1 MWPTGG
7 ARSANLSAEMKTNI
21 IETTE
26 NSTATKV
33 ESVIKL
39 GLDVHAAQITVCR
52 QIDGSLPQ
60 PAHKMSWEK
69 CVAWIKREAES
80 GAKLYSCYEAGP
92 CGYGLHRTLT
102 ALGVTDFVVAPQRWD
117 ERGQRV
123 KTDKR
128 DARELCDRLDRY
140 LRGNTRAFATVR
152 VPTPEQEQRR
162 ALARQRGRVLKER
175 HRCAVRGHGL
185 MLAQGVQAPSGWWE
199 ARVWEDFQNELPPW
213 LREPIG
219 FWQRQALRLDAEV
232 RELTA
237 RVEQLAPSTG
247 RPKGMGAL
255 TAAIV
260 ATEII
265 DWKRFKNRRQVASYT
280 GLCPSESS
288 SGESR
293 RQGAISKHGNPR
305 VRHMLLEAIWRM
317 LAWQPRYR
325 PLHKIR
331 AAQGARARK
340 RAAVAAARRLAVD
353 LWRIHTGQ
361 CPGEKLGLIM
371 TDPA

>member
-7 ARSANLSAEMKTNI
+7 AKSANLSADMKTNI
-21 IETTE
+21 INTTE
-26 NSTATKV
+26 NTAATKI
-33 ESVIKL
+33 ESAIKL

-60 PAHKMSWEK
+60 PAQKMSWEK
-69 CVAWIKREAES
+69 CLVWIKRQVQS

-102 ALGVTDFVVAPQRWD
+102 QLGVTDYVVAPQRWD

-128 DARELCDRLDRY
+128 DARELCDRLDRF
-140 LRGNTRAFATVR
+140 LRGNTRAFATVL
-152 VPTPEQEQRR
+152 VPAPHQEQRR
-162 ALARQRGRVLKER
+162 ALTRQRGRVVKER

-185 MLAQGVQAPSGWWE
+185 MLAQGVQAPRGWWQPH
-199 ARVWEDFQNELPPW
+199 VWEWFREELPVW

-219 FWQRQALRLDAEV
+219 FWQRQAVRLDAEV
-232 RELTA
+232 RALTE
-237 RVEQLAPSTG
+237 RVEQLASATG
-247 RPKGMGAL
+247 WPKGVGAL
-255 TAAIV
+255 TAAIL

-280 GLCPSESS
+280 GLCPSEDTSDQC
-288 SGESR
+288 R
-293 RQGAISKHGNPR
+293 RQGAITKHGNPR
-305 VRHMLLEAIWRM
+305 VRHQLVEAIWRM
-317 LAWQPRYR
+317 QQWQPHYK
-325 PLHKIR
+325 PLHRLR
-331 AAQGARARK
+331 AASGARARK

-353 LWRIHTGQ
+353 LWRINTGQ

-371 TDPA
+371 IEPR